1 MSLRLCLLLF
11 KIVAVFVAVIGLEFQ
26 ISIMSFATH
35 KKVIEEG
42 DTVVLY
48 LTVNNMHAI
57 DVLPQIKN
65 KKGDMVEYVFQTNF
79 GALKVKNLIGEQ
91 YGAKVREQYWG
102 MVL

>member
-1 MSLRLCLLLF
+1 
-11 KIVAVFVAVIGLEFQ
+11 
-26 ISIMSFATH
+26 MSFATH
-35 KKVIEEG
+35 KKFIEEG

-79 GALKVKNLIGEQ
+79 GALKVKNLIGEE
-91 YGAKVREQYWG
+91 YGAKVRALEMFSRQNLICS
-102 MVL
+102 V